1 MRASTPNPVDGV
13 EIAWEAAGE
22 GPPLLLVHG
31 SGLSRG
37 TWRGLGYLRDLQRDF
52 TVVALDLRGHGRS
65 GAPHDVAAYDTGRH
79 LGDVTAVL
87 DAAAA
92 SGAIEGPAHY
102 VGYSFGARIGLALA
116 AAEPD
121 RLRTLTAIGGDWAP
135 MDGDIARTFTPRW
148 REALGT
154 GDMGAFLA
162 AWEESAGGPLDPGT
176 RLAFAQDDA
185 LALLAYFEAAEQS
198 PGVPLAVLAGVR
210 TPTLLMAG
218 TRDERRAR
226 HSQQAAKVM
235 PDARFSWLEGQDHGS
250 SLLPVDEVT
259 DLLRTFLEAVDA

>member
-1 MRASTPNPVDGV
+1 MRASTTNPVDGV

-65 GAPHDVAAYDTGRH
+65 GAPHDVPSYATDRH
-79 LGDVTAVL
+79 LGDVVAVL
-87 DAAAA
+87 DAAAQWGVA
-92 SGAIEGPAHY
+92 EGPVHY
-102 VGYSFGARIGLALA
+102 VGYSFGARLGLALA
-116 AAEPD
+116 ADAPE
-121 RLRTLTAIGGDWAP
+121 RLRTLTTLGGDWAP

-148 REALGT
+148 REALGS
-154 GDMGAFLA
+154 GDMAAFLD
-162 AWEESAGGPLDPGT
+162 AWEEAAGGPLDPAT

-198 PGVPLAVLAGVR
+198 PGVPLDRLAEVR
-210 TPTLLMAG
+210 VPTLLLAG
-218 TRDERRAR
+218 DRDEVRAR
-226 HSQQAAKVM
+226 HSQEAAKVM
-235 PDARFSWLEGQDHGS
+235 PDARFFSLVGQDHGS
-250 SLLPVDEVT
+250 TLLPVDEVT
-259 DLLRTFLEAVDA
+259 DLVRTFLEAVDA